1 MLVKDKGCLSKITNT
16 SLQVADLKL
25 SVYRSSEKTYQG
37 VNFFINTKN
46 IREISCA
53 KILVNTN
60 IFSLISPLSSS
71 NRKLFQTFYK
81 DMLQAKAI
89 VKV

>member
-1 MLVKDKGCLSKITNT
+1 MKSKIKDACQK
-16 SLQVADLKL
+16 LQILH
-25 SVYRSSEKTYQG
+25 YRLQIWNYRYICSSEKTYQG
-37 VNFFINTKN
+37 FDFFINTKN
-46 IREISCA
+46 IREISWS
-53 KILVNTN
+53 KILNTN
-60 IFSLISPLSSS
+60 IFSLISPSTSN

>member
-53 KILVNTN
+53 KILLNNN
-60 IFSLISPLSSS
+60 IFSLISPSSSS

-81 DMLQAKAI
+81 DMLQKQS
-89 VKV
+89 